1 MNAFGQDTKAWL
13 RSCYWE
19 KKNTNIKAKIK
30 ETMDSCQSV
39 ERELE
44 RLAKKY
50 SNLREHTDSSLTELT
65 YQIVTIQEDL
75 LKGMTEVKF
84 SSIAKV
90 AHEHECLMH

>member
-1 MNAFGQDTKAWL
+1 MQKLGYQAVIE
-13 RSCYWE
+13 R
-19 KKNTNIKAKIK
+19 KKNHECRSKKKII
-30 ETMDSCQSV
+30 MDSCQSV

-50 SNLREHTDSSLTELT
+50 NNLREHTDSSLTELI

-84 SSIAKV
+84 SSTANV
-90 AHEHECLMH
+90 AYEHEYLM